1 MGNQFQK
8 EAKRNPCSKI
18 NSYHTSYCVSSNSGF
33 FYGLASHYHL
43 SHHEL
48 SLLSSDHWS
57 ISGGDVLAEF
67 HWSFFIIFFFLF
79 LQTESC
85 NSAPSVVFPRSYF
98 DLRFLHS

>member
-18 NSYHTSYCVSSNSGF
+18 NSYHTSYCVSSNSGL
-33 FYGLASHYHL
+33 FYGLASHCHL

-67 HWSFFIIFFFLF
+67 HWSFFIIFFFFFYKQSLAIQLPVWF
-79 LQTESC
+79 FQGLIST
-85 NSAPSVVFPRSYF
+85 
-98 DLRFLHS
+98 